1 MSNLGWMFP
10 MGAESQSIRMENRA
24 TEKDKA
30 LEDEINFS
38 REELFNAIKQG
49 KTLYAFNRNQDPVAL
64 VCDYLDGELHAT
76 VKAAIR
82 STSDEDIGRAFKL
95 ILNQAIEKATTA
107 LAENQL
113 GF

>member
-1 MSNLGWMFP
+1 MADLGWMFP
-10 MGAESQSIRMENRA
+10 MGAESQFMRMQEREIRE
-24 TEKDKA
+24 DKA
-30 LEDEINFS
+30 LEEQINFS
-38 REELFNAIKQG
+38 REELLNAIKQG
-49 KTLYAFNRNQDPVAL
+49 KTLYAFSRNTDPVAL

-76 VKAAIR
+76 VKAAIQ